1 VDNTY
6 EISPSSWDG
15 ISRDSH
21 PDLSRD
27 IEGMSV
33 TGEAQ
38 PTLSIVIPVF
48 NEEENIPLLAE
59 EIRRALDPQGI
70 AYEVV
75 AVDDG
80 STDGTWMQLE
90 SVRAQDPHWLLVGL
104 RRNFGQTAAMSA
116 GFDHARGD
124 VIVTLDGDL
133 QNDPADIP
141 RLLASAKDHDV
152 VSGWRKDRQDPFLS
166 RRLPSALA
174 NWLISRVTGV
184 RLHDYGCTL
193 KAYRREIVEHLHL
206 YGEMHRFI
214 PAIASWM
221 GISLVEVETHH
232 RPRRFGRSKYGMA
245 RTLRVI
251 LDLITV
257 KFLLSFATKPIQFFG
272 LLGLFVAGI
281 GIAIGGYLS
290 VIKLAFGVQIGGRP
304 LLFLAILL
312 ILVGVQLVVM
322 GLLGE
327 MLVRVY
333 HESQRKPI
341 YMVKRV
347 LGHPA
352 RET

>member
-1 VDNTY
+1 MLVT
-6 EISPSSWDG
+6 DG
-15 ISRDSH
+15 AR
-21 PDLSRD
+21 
-27 IEGMSV
+27 
-33 TGEAQ
+33 

-59 EIRRALDPQGI
+59 EIRLALDPLGI

-75 AVDDG
+75 VVDDG
-80 STDGTWMQLE
+80 STDATWAQLE
-90 SVRAQDPHWLLVGL
+90 TVRAQDSRWLLVGL

-141 RLLASAKDHDV
+141 RLLALAKDHDV

-174 NWLISRVTGV
+174 NWLISGVTGV

-193 KAYRREIVEHLHL
+193 KAYRREIIEHLHL

-221 GISLVEVETHH
+221 GISLAEVETYH
-232 RPRRFGRSKYGMA
+232 RPRRYGRSKYGVA

-251 LDLITV
+251 LDLVTV

-272 LLGLFVAGI
+272 LLGVFAAGI

-290 VIKLAFGVQIGGRP
+290 VIKLAFGAQIGGRP

-312 ILVGVQLVVM
+312 ILLGVQFVVM

-347 LGHPA
+347 LGLPTQV
-352 RET
+352 R

>member
-1 VDNTY
+1 MATEV
-6 EISPSSWDG
+6 
-15 ISRDSH
+15 
-21 PDLSRD
+21 
-27 IEGMSV
+27 
-33 TGEAQ
+33 Q
-38 PTLSIVIPVF
+38 PTVSIVIPVF
-48 NEEENIPLLAE
+48 NEEENVPPLAE
-59 EIRRALDPQGI
+59 EIRQALDPWGI

-80 STDGTWMQLE
+80 STDGTWARLE
-90 SVRAQDPHWLLVGL
+90 SVRAQDPRWVLVGL

-116 GFDHARGD
+116 GFDYARGE

-141 RLLASAKDHDV
+141 RLLELAKAHDV
-152 VSGWRKDRQDPFLS
+152 VSGWRKGRQDPFLS
-166 RRLPSALA
+166 RRLPSMLA

-193 KAYRREIVEHLHL
+193 KAYRRDVVEHLHL

-221 GISLVEVETHH
+221 GISLAEVETRH
-232 RPRRFGRSKYGMA
+232 RPRRFGRSKYGIT
-245 RTLRVI
+245 RTTRVI

-257 KFLLSFATKPIQFFG
+257 KFLLSFATKPIQVFG
-272 LLGLFVAGI
+272 LLGACVAAVGL
-281 GIAIGGYLS
+281 AISGYLS
-290 VIKLAFGVQIGGRP
+290 ILKLAFGAQIGGRP

-312 ILVGVQLVVM
+312 ILVGVQLIVM

-347 LGHPA
+347 LGHPG
-352 RET
+352 REG